1 MYSKIYLID
10 DMELVNLMHS
20 VLLRRFGVEDR
31 ILSFTNPEDALD
43 DIRLRKTDSEPILV
57 LLDINMPQMTGFEF
71 LEFMFLEDFPTNIDV
86 IIVSSSTYHLD
97 RILAENFPQYV
108 KDFVSK
114 PLRSEQLRELL
125 QEPLKKAL

>member
-43 DIRLRKTDSEPILV
+43 DIRLQKTDSEPILI

-71 LEFMFLEDFPTNIDV
+71 LEFMVLEDFPTNMDV